1 MPEKGL
7 INEEVTLQNICSLI
21 TDGKHGDCKNEDG
34 SGYYFLSAKDVR
46 GEKLQYANA
55 RQITKSDFIQTH
67 KRTQLEPLDILISN
81 SGTIGRMAIA
91 KKLELTER
99 TTFQKSVAILKPNK
113 ERVYPHWLFYCL
125 LNAREDLIS
134 AAGGTAQ
141 KNLLLRDLRY
151 FKIELPPLPTQR
163 KITSVLSAYDDLIEN
178 NTRRIEILEEMAQR
192 IYREWFVH
200 FRFPGHEKIEMV
212 ESELGLIPEGWEV
225 RSLGDVAEQVR
236 RNVKPDQFHPETPYV
251 GLEHIPRKSIALSE
265 WGTAQEVQSS
275 KLAFRKGEILF
286 GKIRPYFHKV
296 AVAPIDGLCSSDTIV
311 ISPKAAEHFSI
322 VLCTV
327 YSEEFVDHATQ
338 TSQGTKMPR
347 ADWNVLV
354 KYPVAIPSPVLLQQF
369 NELVEGIVSQI
380 QNLVFRNRNLRL
392 TRDLLL
398 PKLVSGEVD
407 VSNSDMSVE
416 AWQGVFS

>member
-1 MPEKGL
+1 M
-7 INEEVTLQNICSLI
+7 
-21 TDGKHGDCKNEDG
+21 
-34 SGYYFLSAKDVR
+34 
-46 GEKLQYANA
+46 
-55 RQITKSDFIQTH
+55 
-67 KRTQLEPLDILISN
+67 
-81 SGTIGRMAIA
+81 
-91 KKLELTER
+91 
-99 TTFQKSVAILKPNK
+99 
-113 ERVYPHWLFYCL
+113 
-125 LNAREDLIS
+125 
-134 AAGGTAQ
+134 
-141 KNLLLRDLRY
+141 
-151 FKIELPPLPTQR
+151 
-163 KITSVLSAYDDLIEN
+163 
-178 NTRRIEILEEMAQR
+178 
-192 IYREWFVH
+192 
-200 FRFPGHEKIEMV
+200 
-212 ESELGLIPEGWEV
+212 
-225 RSLGDVAEQVR
+225 
-236 RNVKPDQFHPETPYV
+236 
-251 GLEHIPRKSIALSE
+251 
-265 WGTAQEVQSS
+265 
-275 KLAFRKGEILF
+275 
-286 GKIRPYFHKV
+286 
-296 AVAPIDGLCSSDTIV
+296 